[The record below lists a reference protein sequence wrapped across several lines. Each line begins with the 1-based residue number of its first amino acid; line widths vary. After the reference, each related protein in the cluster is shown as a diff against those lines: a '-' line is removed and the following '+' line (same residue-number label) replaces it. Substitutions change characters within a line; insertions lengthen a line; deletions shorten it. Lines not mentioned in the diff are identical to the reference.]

1 MKQYMV
7 IEDNGGGL
15 TLLVMEEEKVAYV
28 HSGYEH
34 TPGELTR
41 DIEDIRG
48 GADPARD
55 WDGNELH
62 HVSENPE
69 ELESWFP
76 HTQEGA
82 GWNVIA
88 DNGGTYPDKMGTAGK
103 IEFGIPRS

>member
-1 MKQYMV
+1 MKHYMV

-28 HSGYEH
+28 HLGYER

-41 DIEDIRG
+41 DIKDIRG

-76 HTQEGA
+76 HAQEGA

-103 IEFGIPRS
+103 IEFGIPRA